1 LGTDGETTGAE
12 TLEETAVGLGVDE
25 AVAVVAV
32 LAAALDS
39 GVALALDLA
48 LPTLAPRS
56 SGPSHANVKAS
67 TAVTATTDPT

>member
-1 LGTDGETTGAE
+1 LGTDGEATGAD
-12 TLEETAVGLGVDE
+12 TLGKTAVGLGVDG
-25 AVAVVAV
+25 AVVVVEV
-32 LAAALDS
+32 LAAAVDS
-39 GVALALDLA
+39 GVALALDCA